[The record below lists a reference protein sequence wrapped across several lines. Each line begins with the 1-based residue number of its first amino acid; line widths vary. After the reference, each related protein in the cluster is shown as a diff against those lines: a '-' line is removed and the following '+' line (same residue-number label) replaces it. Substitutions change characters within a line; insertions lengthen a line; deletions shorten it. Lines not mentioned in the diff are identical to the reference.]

1 MTSDGF
7 VFVPGATTIS
17 AVTFTKGGGET
28 GISNAVAAK
37 ADVNAP
43 VYNLAGQRVNANF
56 KGIAIQNGKKFIA
69 K

>member
-17 AVTFTKGGGET
+17 AVTFSKGGES
-28 GISNAVAAK
+28 GISNSVAEK
-37 ADVNAP
+37 ANVNAP
-43 VYNLAGQRVNANF
+43 IYNLAGQRVNANF
-56 KGIAIQNGKKFIA
+56 KGIAIQNGKKFVV